1 MKKTELGYY
10 SVNGISFSTNKV
22 AAILEAQKTGV
33 DIKWHFYD
41 NEFAAADWT
50 TEPELSLDA
59 LYRIRAQ
66 QIRDAYEH
74 VIVFCSG
81 GADSTN
87 VIRTFMNNNIHV
99 DEVVALIPESGLNNH
114 DYNDKDFS
122 PTNLMSETKYAQYP
136 ILHEISVHSPSTKIT
151 VIDLFKNMLAVES
164 DEWIYDSEGDLV
176 DIVSYG
182 YGKLD
187 SLPHLVDMAERG
199 VKIAAV
205 WGTDKPVINFT
216 DTGHVVSV
224 LADAPIYL
232 PKYPFKNVYP
242 NVDRVLF
249 YYSAALPE
257 LMIKQ
262 AHVVARELL
271 KPENARL
278 YQASQDQTKIGQQ
291 QPIAT
296 SADDIFSNSANP
308 GVKPAGY
315 YSPKTVYQ
323 RGIVPF
329 IYPSTWNNSLFQ
341 VYKFDQSQT
350 FLPAYAGWLPE
361 LHANTRVLQLVK
373 SDFGL
378 FYSNISKKYLNASQ
392 TGFKMC
398 LKFFPIG
405 KKSNFITKP

>member
-59 LYRIRAQ
+59 LYKIRAQ
-66 QIRDAYEH
+66 QIRDAYDY

-99 DEVVALIPESGLNNH
+99 DEVIAMVPESGL
-114 DYNDKDFS
+114 DRWDFNDKDFS
-122 PTNLMSETKYAQYP
+122 PENLMSETKFAQYP
-136 ILHEISVHSPSTKIT
+136 ILHEISVNSPETKIT
-151 VIDLFKNMLAVES
+151 VIDLFKNMLSVDS
-164 DEWIYDSEGDLV
+164 DEWIYESEGDLV

-187 SLPHLVDMAERG
+187 SLSYLVDMAERG

-216 DTGHVVSV
+216 DAGNVVTV

-271 KPENARL
+271 KPENAWL
-278 YQASQDQTKIGQQ
+278 YQASQDQIRVGQT

-296 SADDIFSNSANP
+296 SADAIFSNSMSLNS
-308 GVKPAGY
+308 KPAGY

-329 IYPSTWNNSLFQ
+329 IYPTTWNDSLFQ

-350 FLPAYAGWLPE
+350 FLPAYAGWLPAM
-361 LHANTRVLQLVK
+361 HSDTRLSQLVK

-378 FYSNISKKYLNASQ
+378 FYSNVSKKYLNYSQ
-392 TGFKMC
+392 TGFRMC
-398 LKFFPIG
+398 LKFFPVG
-405 KKSNFITKP
+405 RKSNFMK

>member
-1 MKKTELGYY
+1 M
-10 SVNGISFSTNKV
+10 V
-22 AAILEAQKTGV
+22 
-33 DIKWHFYD
+33 
-41 NEFAAADWT
+41 
-50 TEPELSLDA
+50 
-59 LYRIRAQ
+59 
-66 QIRDAYEH
+66 
-74 VIVFCSG
+74 
-81 GADSTN
+81 
-87 VIRTFMNNNIHV
+87 
-99 DEVVALIPESGLNNH
+99 PESGL
-114 DYNDKDFS
+114 DRWDFNDKDFS
-122 PTNLMSETKYAQYP
+122 PENLMSETKFAQYP
-136 ILHEISVHSPSTKIT
+136 ILHEISVNSPETKIT
-151 VIDLFKNMLAVES
+151 VIDLFKNMLSVDS
-164 DEWIYDSEGDLV
+164 DEWIYESEGDLV

-187 SLPHLVDMAERG
+187 SLSYLVDMAERG
-199 VKIAAV
+199 IKIAAV

-216 DTGHVVSV
+216 DAGNVVTV

-271 KPENARL
+271 KPENAWL
-278 YQASQDQTKIGQQ
+278 YQASQDQIRIGQT

-296 SADDIFSNSANP
+296 SADAIFSNSMNLNS
-308 GVKPAGY
+308 KPAGY

-329 IYPSTWNNSLFQ
+329 IYPTTWNDSLFQ

-350 FLPAYAGWLPE
+350 FLPAYAGWLPAM
-361 LHANTRVLQLVK
+361 HSDTRLSQLVK

-378 FYSNISKKYLNASQ
+378 FYSNVSKKYLNYSQ
-392 TGFKMC
+392 TGFRMC
-398 LKFFPIG
+398 LKYFPVG
-405 KKSNFITKP
+405 RKSNFMK

>member
-1 MKKTELGYY
+1 
-10 SVNGISFSTNKV
+10 
-22 AAILEAQKTGV
+22 
-33 DIKWHFYD
+33 
-41 NEFAAADWT
+41 
-50 TEPELSLDA
+50 
-59 LYRIRAQ
+59 
-66 QIRDAYEH
+66 
-74 VIVFCSG
+74 VI
-81 GADSTN
+81 
-87 VIRTFMNNNIHV
+87 H
-99 DEVVALIPESGLNNH
+99 
-114 DYNDKDFS
+114 
-122 PTNLMSETKYAQYP
+122 
-136 ILHEISVHSPSTKIT
+136 
-151 VIDLFKNMLAVES
+151 
-164 DEWIYDSEGDLV
+164 
-176 DIVSYG
+176 
-182 YGKLD
+182 
-187 SLPHLVDMAERG
+187 
-199 VKIAAV
+199 
-205 WGTDKPVINFT
+205 FT
-216 DTGHVVSV
+216 DTGHVVTV

-278 YQASQDQTKIGQQ
+278 LQASQDQTKIGQQ
-291 QPIAT
+291 QPVAT
-296 SADDIFSNSANP
+296 SADDIFSSSANA

-329 IYPSTWNNSLFQ
+329 IYPTTWNDSLFQ

-361 LHANTRVLQLVK
+361 LHASTRVLQLVK
-373 SDFGL
+373 SDFSL
-378 FYSNISKKYLNASQ
+378 FYSSISKKYLNASQ

-405 KKSNFITKP
+405 TKSNFIKKT